1 MRILGVDPG
10 TRHTGFGVLDA
21 DSGRFTHIRSGV
33 ISTNAKADLWVR
45 IHQIHEEIIK
55 IVEETK
61 PDHLAIEKCFVSKN
75 VSSALKLGHTRGA
88 IIVGCMSAGLD
99 VHEYAP
105 TEIKSAVTGY
115 GRAEKDQVVQMV
127 QTILGLTKRPAS
139 DAADALAAAI
149 CHTHGYKMRQH
160 LMGAR

>member
-10 TRHTGFGVLDA
+10 TRYTGYGIIDSV
-21 DSGRFTHIRSGV
+21 SGRLSHVCHGV

-45 IHQIHEEIIK
+45 IHEIHQEIVK
-55 IVEETK
+55 VVEDTQ
-61 PDHLAIEKCFVSKN
+61 PDDLAIEKCFVSKN

-88 IIVGCMSAGLD
+88 IIVGCMSAGLN

-115 GRAEKDQVVQMV
+115 GRAEKDQVAQMV

-160 LMGAR
+160 LMRAR

>member
-1 MRILGVDPG
+1 VRILGVDPG
-10 TRHTGFGVLDA
+10 TRYTGYGVIDVV
-21 DSGRFTHIRSGV
+21 SGKPTHVCHGV
-33 ISTNAKADLWVR
+33 ISTQAKADLWVR
-45 IHQIHEEIIK
+45 IHQIHKEIVNV
-55 IVEETK
+55 VEETS
-61 PDHLAIEKCFVSKN
+61 PDELSIEKCFVSKN

-88 IIVGCMSAGLD
+88 IIVGCMSAGLK

-115 GRAEKDQVVQMV
+115 GRADKDQVAQMV
-127 QTILGLTKRPAS
+127 QAILGLPKRPAS

-160 LMGAR
+160 LMRAR

>member
-10 TRHTGFGVLDA
+10 TRHTGYGVIDVV
-21 DSGRFTHIRSGV
+21 SGKLRHVTHGV
-33 ISTNAKADLWVR
+33 ISTASKADLWVR
-45 IHQIHEEIIK
+45 IHAIHVEISS
-55 IVEETK
+55 IVGETR
-61 PDHLAIEKCFVSKN
+61 PDDLAIEKCFVSKN

-88 IIVGCMSAGLD
+88 IIVACMSAGMR

-115 GRAEKDQVVQMV
+115 GRAEKDQVAQVV
-127 QTILGLTKRPAS
+127 QTILGLGKRPAS

-149 CHTHGYKMRQH
+149 CHSHGANLRQR
-160 LMGAR
+160 MVEAR

>member
-10 TRHTGFGVLDA
+10 TRYTGY
-21 DSGRFTHIRSGV
+21 GV
-33 ISTNAKADLWVR
+33 IDVQSGKIGHVCHGVIATQAKADLWVR
-45 IHQIHEEIIK
+45 IHQIHQEIVK
-55 IVEETK
+55 VVEEHR
-61 PDHLAIEKCFVSKN
+61 PDQLAIEKCFVSKN

-88 IIVGCMSAGLD
+88 IIVGCMSAGMD

-115 GRAEKDQVVQMV
+115 GRAEKDQVAQMV
-127 QTILGLTKRPAS
+127 QTILRLTKRPAS

-160 LMGAR
+160 LMRAR

>member
-10 TRHTGFGVLDA
+10 TRYTGYGVIDVV
-21 DSGRFTHIRSGV
+21 SGKVSHVCHGV
-33 ISTNAKADLWVR
+33 ISTKAKADLWVR
-45 IHQIHEEIIK
+45 IHQIHKEIVSV
-55 IVEETK
+55 VEETK
-61 PDHLAIEKCFVSKN
+61 PDELAIEKCFVSKN

-88 IIVGCMSAGLD
+88 IIVGCMSAGLN
-99 VHEYAP
+99 VYEYAP

-115 GRAEKDQVVQMV
+115 GRAEKDQVAQMV
-127 QTILGLTKRPAS
+127 QAILGLAKRPAS

-160 LMGAR
+160 LMRAR